1 VRKTRDSGFALAKTL
16 RAVIKTLKGPSLN
29 GDVKAHPSA
38 AVTVDSPP
46 EVKVSLF
53 KDLFRNRDDV
63 YAVRWEGRNGKT
75 GYSPAGDK
83 EWDKAPSLGRGPK
96 KSFRLTKLFSLTE
109 EVIRDHLLGKQP
121 SESIL
126 SLQDDTCWFV
136 AVDFDKKSWAS
147 EVGDQRYGQIH
158 RWAYKGAQYYNPALI
173 EQSD

>member
-1 VRKTRDSGFALAKTL
+1 MNSDEVLKAELAKALAECERL
-16 RAVIKTLKGPSLN
+16 RKENARLRLRIGEDLEGDHLDVERPSLN
-29 GDVKAHPSA
+29 GDVKVYPSA

-53 KDLFRNRDDV
+53 KDLFRGRNDV

-83 EWDKAPSLGRGPK
+83 EWDKAPSFGRGPK

-109 EVIRDHLLGKQP
+109 EVLRDHLLGKQP

-126 SLQDDTCWFV
+126 SYRTIP
-136 AVDFDKKSWAS
+136 
-147 EVGDQRYGQIH
+147 VG
-158 RWAYKGAQYYNPALI
+158 L
-173 EQSD
+173 